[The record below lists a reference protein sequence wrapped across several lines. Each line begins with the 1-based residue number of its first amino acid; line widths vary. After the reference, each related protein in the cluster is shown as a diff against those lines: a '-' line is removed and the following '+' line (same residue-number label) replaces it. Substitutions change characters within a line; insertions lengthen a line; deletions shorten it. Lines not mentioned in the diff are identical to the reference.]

1 MPQLD
6 KVTFFSQFLWL
17 SIFYVGF
24 YLVILKHFLPKLSR
38 ILKVRQKKVSHSQE
52 GSTALSQEK
61 EKVGGSL
68 NTLIEQGVGTSKRL
82 FQENLEKTQAWLDKV
97 VKDTNQTALR
107 DANESYIASL
117 GEKSISQNLVVDLTF
132 LPISGKGLAAL
143 LAEKIKIG
151 ARALQGNA

>member
-17 SIFYVGF
+17 TIFYLGF

-52 GSTALSQEK
+52 GSTALLQEK

-68 NTLIEQGVGTSKRL
+68 NMLIEQGIGTSKKL
-82 FQENLEKTQAWLDKV
+82 FQENLEKTQSWLDNV
-97 VKDTNQTALR
+97 VKDTNRATLR
-107 DANESYIASL
+107 NANQSYIASL
-117 GEKSISQNLVVDLTF
+117 GEKSISQNLVVDVTF
-132 LPISGKGLAAL
+132 LPISGKGLTAL
-143 LAEKIKIG
+143 LAEKIKI
-151 ARALQGNA
+151 AKI